1 LQYFKDT
8 SLDITGCIEQLKWDG
23 YIQKYN
29 TKQMKRYLYV
39 ALVFAI
45 LAAVYGYYEY
55 NRPVKGI
62 ENEKP
67 DIVVEAAALLT
78 EFESDETNANKKYFD
93 KIVEVSGTVAKV
105 STVDGKKSIY
115 LNAGS
120 DLSFI
125 ICELENTSDA
135 DKISVGQQTSIK
147 GKCTGFLSD
156 VILVQSVIKI

>member
-1 LQYFKDT
+1 
-8 SLDITGCIEQLKWDG
+8 
-23 YIQKYN
+23 
-29 TKQMKRYLYV
+29 MKKYLYI

-45 LAAVYGYYEY
+45 LAAAYGYYEY

-62 ENEKP
+62 ENEKS
-67 DIVVEAAALLT
+67 DVMVEAAALLT
-78 EFESDETNANKKYFD
+78 EFESDEVNANKKYFD

-105 STVDGKKSIY
+105 SEVDGKKSIY

-125 ICELENTSDA
+125 ICELENVSDA
-135 DKISVGQQTSIK
+135 ANITKGQQTSIK

-156 VILVQSVIKI
+156 VILVQSVVKN